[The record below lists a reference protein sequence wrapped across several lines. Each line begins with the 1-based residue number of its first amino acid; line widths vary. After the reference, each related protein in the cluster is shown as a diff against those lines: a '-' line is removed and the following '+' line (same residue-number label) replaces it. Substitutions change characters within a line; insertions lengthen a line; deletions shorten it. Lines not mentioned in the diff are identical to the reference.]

1 MTLLLILGLIV
12 SIIGFIVMRPDD
24 YDGNNP
30 GGVDRVP
37 WKDRKPLRKEWEKRG
52 LDYQDYYKTKAK
64 LEEAERLLDEINE
77 SHKRG

>member
-12 SIIGFIVMRPDD
+12 SVIGFIVMRPDD
-24 YDGNNP
+24 PDEGNP

-37 WKDRKPLRKEWEKRG
+37 YHDRTKLRKEWKRRG
-52 LDYQDYYKTKAK
+52 LDYQDYYKAQAK
-64 LEEAERLLDEINE
+64 LDEAQRLLDEINE

>member
-1 MTLLLILGLIV
+1 MTVLLILGLIV

-37 WKDRKPLRKEWEKRG
+37 WKERKQLRNAWEERG
-52 LDYQDYYKTKAK
+52 LDYYQNK
-64 LEEAERLLDEINE
+64 NE
-77 SHKRG
+77 SHERG